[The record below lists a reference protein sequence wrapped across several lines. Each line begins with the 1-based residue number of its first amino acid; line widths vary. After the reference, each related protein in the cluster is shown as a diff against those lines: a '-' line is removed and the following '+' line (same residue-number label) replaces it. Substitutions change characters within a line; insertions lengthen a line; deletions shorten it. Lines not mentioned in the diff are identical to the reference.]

1 MRMTIE
7 RTGGFAGMRLT
18 KVVDASTLPAE
29 EKNQLRRLVDAADF
43 FRLPATLIS
52 NSPQP
57 DRFQYRLT
65 LEENDRQHTVVV
77 SEQAVPGSLRPLI
90 ECLMAMARRG

>member
-18 KVVDASTLPAE
+18 KVIDASNLPTE

-43 FRLPATLIS
+43 LRLPATLIS
-52 NSPQP
+52 KTPQP

-65 LEENDRQHTVVV
+65 LEDDAQQHTVVV
-77 SEQAVPGSLRPLI
+77 SEQAVPGTLRPLI
-90 ECLMAMARRG
+90 EWLMQMARQG

>member
-1 MRMTIE
+1 
-7 RTGGFAGMRLT
+7 GMRLT
-18 KVVDASTLPAE
+18 KVVDASTLPPE

-52 NSPQP
+52 TGPQP

-65 LEENDRQHTVVV
+65 LEEDTQQHTVLV
-77 SEQAVPGSLRPLI
+77 SEQAVPGTLRPLI
-90 ECLMAMARRG
+90 EWLMQMARQG